1 MSIERTWLIRAK
13 NKNPGAPYNIRMTG
27 SNEALPV
34 TRERFLEIDLL
45 RTVGIVLM
53 FVYHIG
59 FDLSFFIQFPI
70 DPLSGGWFLLQ
81 RITANIFLVLVGV
94 GAAISSARMDQRG
107 AGLREKFRKSLRNG
121 IGLLACG
128 ELVSLVTIIAVKDL
142 YVRFGILHLIG
153 VAIILVPLL
162 TPLREGNA
170 ILAIV
175 VLLLSRT
182 LGDLSVQTSLL
193 LPLGLTPPSFSSV
206 DYFPLFPWIASVL
219 IGIAIGNFLYNRG
232 TLRRHLPTNR
242 LTTLLSSPGRHSL
255 LIYLVHQPVLLAVL
269 KTLALLR
276 IL

>member
-1 MSIERTWLIRAK
+1 MDKSRLSLHQTAHVR
-13 NKNPGAPYNIRMTG
+13 Y
-27 SNEALPV
+27 
-34 TRERFLEIDLL
+34 LELDLL

-53 FVYHIG
+53 IVYHIG
-59 FDLSFFIQFPI
+59 FDLSFFWDFKL

-94 GAAISSARMDQRG
+94 SAAISSARMERRG
-107 AGLREKFRKSLRNG
+107 ASRREKLRKNFRSG

-128 ELVSLVTIIAVKDL
+128 ALVSLVTIIAVGDL
-142 YVRFGILHLIG
+142 YVRFGILHLIA
-153 VAIILVPLL
+153 VAVILTPLL

-175 VLLLSRT
+175 VLLLNRT
-182 LGDLSVQTSLL
+182 IGNMNVQTSLL

-219 IGIAIGNFLYNRG
+219 LGIAIGNFLYNRG
-232 TLRRHLPTNR
+232 TLKRHLPTNR

-255 LIYLVHQPVLLAVL
+255 IIYLVHQPVLLGIL
-269 KTLALLR
+269 KTLELLR

>member
-1 MSIERTWLIRAK
+1 MDQSRLSLHQTVHVR
-13 NKNPGAPYNIRMTG
+13 Y
-27 SNEALPV
+27 
-34 TRERFLEIDLL
+34 LELDLL
-45 RTVGIVLM
+45 RTVSIVLM

-59 FDLSFFIQFPI
+59 FDLSFFMQFPI

-94 GAAISSARMDQRG
+94 SAAISSARMERQG
-107 AGLREKFRKSLRNG
+107 ASRREKFRKNLRNG

-128 ELVSLVTIIAVKDL
+128 ALVSLVTIIAVGDL

-153 VAIILVPLL
+153 VAVILAPLL

-170 ILAIV
+170 LLAIV
-175 VLLLSRT
+175 VLLLSRK
-182 LGDLSVQTSLL
+182 LGGMNIQTSLL
-193 LPLGLTPPSFSSV
+193 LPLGLAPPSFASV

-219 IGIAIGNFLYNRG
+219 IGIAIGDFLYNRG
-232 TLRRHLPTNR
+232 ALKHHLPTNR
-242 LTTLLSSPGRHSL
+242 FTRLLSSPGRHSL
-255 LIYLVHQPVLLAVL
+255 LIYLVHQPVLLGIL